1 MLVTKE
7 NYSEY
12 IFKLKGKYEKK
23 SDCYI
28 YDGEVNR
35 YFYVLEYDNTYVKI
49 VKITVI
55 NCENGRKSIRT
66 YPLNNDLL
74 SCIPIKNT

>member
-12 IFKLKGKYEKK
+12 IFKLKNKYENQ
-23 SDCYI
+23 SNCYI
-28 YDGEVNR
+28 YDGDVNR
-35 YFYVLEYDNTYVKI
+35 YFYVLEYDITYVKI

-66 YPLNNDLL
+66 YPLDNDLL
-74 SCIPIKNT
+74 LCNPIKR